1 MKTSNLYSIDYRDI
15 LKGLLIAILT
25 PALFLVQQ
33 TIETGKLT
41 FDWQQIG
48 MAAVGGGV
56 AYIIKNFFT
65 ASTIKTVADSPT
77 LVAKVE
83 QSHPNLTLTMPTK
96 SPGQ

>member
-33 TIETGKLT
+33 TIEIGKLS
-41 FDWQQIG
+41 FNWHEIG

-83 QSHPNLTLTMPTK
+83 AADPSLK